1 MIHHLVAR
9 NLAIAMQD
17 RVTPTDGNVV
27 LTGFMGTGKSTVGR
41 LLAERLG
48 YEFVDTDQVIEQ
60 RHGPIPQI
68 FREHGEGEFRRL
80 ERDVADELAER
91 RRLVISTG
99 GRLMVDAV
107 NAARLGATGDVFCL
121 TASVDTILARV
132 TLEESPVERPLL
144 AGTDVR
150 SRVTQLLAERAPAYA
165 GFDQV
170 ETDARTPIEISDEI
184 VDRILSRRA

>member
-1 MIHHLVAR
+1 MEDATTPDRH
-9 NLAIAMQD
+9 NL
-17 RVTPTDGNVV
+17 V

-41 LLAERLG
+41 ILAARLD
-48 YEFVDTDQVIEQ
+48 YEFVDTDELIEQ

-80 ERDVADELAER
+80 ERDVAEELAECK
-91 RRLVISTG
+91 RLVISTG

-132 TLEESPVERPLL
+132 TADESPVERPLL
-144 AGTDVR
+144 VGDDVR
-150 SRVTQLLAERAPAYA
+150 GTIGRLLAERAEAYRRFA
-165 GFDQV
+165 QVDTEGSDPDQV
-170 ETDARTPIEISDEI
+170 AAEILDRTVNRSI
-184 VDRILSRRA
+184 

>member
-1 MIHHLVAR
+1 MEESPMPA
-9 NLAIAMQD
+9 N
-17 RVTPTDGNVV
+17 GNIV

-68 FREHGEGEFRRL
+68 FRERGEGEFRRL
-80 ERDVADELAER
+80 ERDVTDELAER

-132 TLEESPVERPLL
+132 TVDESPVVRPLL
-144 AGTDVR
+144 VGTDVR

-170 ETDARTPIEISDEI
+170 ETDARTPIEIVEDI